1 MLNLLITGA
10 TGNVGQEVNKS
21 SCKLPMALNI
31 QAGVR
36 DTAAGL
42 DMLHD
47 CPIKCTKFDIT
58 DRGTF
63 TTEFVNRDVIF
74 LLRPHTSDAEKY
86 FKPLI
91 NSAVKAKIKHIVFL
105 SVKGAEKS
113 KLISHHTIEKLV
125 QESKITYTFLRPAY
139 FMQNFT
145 TTLRRGL
152 VHKQIIF
159 LPAGNAK
166 FTLVDV
172 RDIGDVAA
180 VILTNTASHIN
191 KSYELTCDQKPGFQ
205 QMADKLSAGLATKIN
220 YQSPGLLNFYFTK
233 RKEKM

>member
-1 MLNLLITGA
+1 MLNLLLTGA
-10 TGNVGQEVNKS
+10 TGNVGQEVIKS

-74 LLRPHTSDAEKY
+74 LLRPPNTSDAEKY
-86 FKPLI
+86 FKPFI

-113 KLISHHTIEKLV
+113 KLISHHTIEKLI

-159 LPAGNAK
+159 LAAGNSK
-166 FTLVDV
+166 F
-172 RDIGDVAA
+172 R
-180 VILTNTASHIN
+180 VITGHYPIRFEQFIYDN
-191 KSYELTCDQKPGFQ
+191 K
-205 QMADKLSAGLATKIN
+205 A
-220 YQSPGLLNFYFTK
+220 LLNSSG
-233 RKEKM
+233 MHGGVNL

>member
-1 MLNLLITGA
+1 
-10 TGNVGQEVNKS
+10 
-21 SCKLPMALNI
+21 
-31 QAGVR
+31 
-36 DTAAGL
+36 
-42 DMLHD
+42 
-47 CPIKCTKFDIT
+47 
-58 DRGTF
+58 
-63 TTEFVNRDVIF
+63 
-74 LLRPHTSDAEKY
+74 
-86 FKPLI
+86 
-91 NSAVKAKIKHIVFL
+91 
-105 SVKGAEKS
+105 
-113 KLISHHTIEKLV
+113 
-125 QESKITYTFLRPAY
+125 
-139 FMQNFT
+139 MQNFT

-166 FTLVDV
+166 FTLVDI

>member
-1 MLNLLITGA
+1 MLNLLLTGA
-10 TGNVGQEVNKS
+10 TGNVGQEVIKS

-74 LLRPHTSDAEKY
+74 LLRPPHTSDAEKY

-159 LPAGNAK
+159 LAAGNAK
-166 FTLVDV
+166 FK
-172 RDIGDVAA
+172 
-180 VILTNTASHIN
+180 VITGHYPITFEQFIYDN
-191 KSYELTCDQKPGFQ
+191 K
-205 QMADKLSAGLATKIN
+205 A
-220 YQSPGLLNFYFTK
+220 LLNSSG
-233 RKEKM
+233 MHGGVNL